1 MVTVGLELEEKLA
14 LMNKNTIELKSKSE
28 KTMTNVLILIAI
40 ISIIIFLT
48 FSIILS
54 NQLIN
59 SLKISKKVC

>member
-14 LMNKNTIELKSKSE
+14 LMNKNIIELKSKSE